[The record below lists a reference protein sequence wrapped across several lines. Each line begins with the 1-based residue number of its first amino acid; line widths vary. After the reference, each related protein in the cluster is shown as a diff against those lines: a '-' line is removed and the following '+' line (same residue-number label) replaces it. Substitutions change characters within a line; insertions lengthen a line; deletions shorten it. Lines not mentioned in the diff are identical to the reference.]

1 MSLLA
6 GGFAHAML
14 ASNLIFYVYIN
25 EIKDVFKYNQTE
37 GKRCI
42 IIITSSFGGRRD
54 RMVVGF
60 TTTCAISAYHH

>member
-25 EIKDVFKYNQTE
+25 EIKEMFNYNQTE
-37 GKRCI
+37 GKRCAS
-42 IIITSSFGGRRD
+42 IITSSFEVD
-54 RMVVGF
+54 
-60 TTTCAISAYHH
+60 

>member
-25 EIKDVFKYNQTE
+25 EIKDMFKYNQTE

-42 IIITSSFGGRRD
+42 IIITSSFGAV
-54 RMVVGF
+54 MVV
-60 TTTCAISAYHH
+60 TVW